1 MEMEKEEN
9 SSLEESE
16 IQTPEPLS
24 EDEVNM
30 ILSRQDE
37 LEDAS
42 AIPPPNKKAP
52 GKLRT
57 YAKKNTFMTVL
68 IAIFSVA
75 FIGAIILLSVYL
87 ANTLSANSKRDYVFT
102 LGEEKTRVKYEET
115 VINNVIYIDMNLLA
129 KYAEF
134 SVSGSEESM
143 KYIAS
148 GDNYMKFTNDSEY
161 AIINGQKV
169 KLPAPAIVGNGK
181 CLVPYQSVI
190 KAVSDGLTFR
200 SNSKKHKIEITRDTY
215 KQEGVEYK
223 TDITFSTE
231 KFEVVASLV
240 DTSGVTYSYSGDVSS
255 FLHYIAPEDSK
266 GFLMLVNPSN
276 ALPPEY
282 VPGDLST
289 IPSKYT
295 AQDDSYR
302 LSLYAER
309 ALYAMLWDMTAE
321 LGNAAPYVTSAYRSY
336 EYQESLFESYVKDH
350 LKEHGCS
357 RDCAVAEVLRTS
369 ALPGTSEHQ
378 SGLCVDFLAGGVT
391 SLTNEQ
397 FTKTAAFEWLSKNA
411 YKYGFILRYPDGK
424 TYSTGYDYE
433 SWHYRFVGRDVATV
447 IHYSG
452 ICLEEYLELTE

>member
-1 MEMEKEEN
+1 MKVEKEES

-42 AIPPPNKKAP
+42 EIPPPSKKDP
-52 GKLRT
+52 GKIRSF
-57 YAKKNTFMTVL
+57 AKKNTFMTVL
-68 IAIFSVA
+68 ISVFSVA
-75 FIGAIILLSVYL
+75 FIGAIILLSVYI

-102 LGEEKTRVKYEET
+102 FGDEDTRVKYEET
-115 VINNVIYIDMNLLA
+115 VINDVIYIDMNLLA

-161 AIINGQKV
+161 AVINAQKV

-200 SNSKKHKIEITRDTY
+200 SNSKKHKIEITRETY
-215 KQEGVEYK
+215 KEEGVEYK

-240 DTSGVTYSYSGDVSS
+240 DTSGVTYSYLGDVSS
-255 FLHYIAPEDSK
+255 FLQYIAPEDASS
-266 GFLMLVNPSN
+266 FLTLVNPSN
-276 ALPPEY
+276 ALSPEY
-282 VPGDLST
+282 IPSDLEE

-295 AQDDSYR
+295 ARDDTYK

-309 ALYAMLWDMTAE
+309 ALYAMLRDMTSE
-321 LGNAAPYVTSAYRSY
+321 LGSAAAYVTSAYRSY
-336 EYQESLFESYVKDH
+336 ERQASLFESSVKDH
-350 LKEHGCS
+350 LNEHGCS
-357 RDCAVAEVLRTS
+357 RECAVAEVLNTL

-378 SGLCVDFLAGGVT
+378 SGLCIDFLAGGAT

-397 FTKTAAFEWLSKNA
+397 FTRTSAFEWLSENA
-411 YKYGFILRYPDGK
+411 YKYGFILRYPEGK
-424 TYSTGYDYE
+424 TYSTTYAYE

>member
-1 MEMEKEEN
+1 MEMEKEAN
-9 SSLEESE
+9 SSPEESQ

-42 AIPPPNKKAP
+42 AIPPPGKKEP

-57 YAKKNTFMTVL
+57 YAKKNTLTTVL

-75 FIGAIILLSVYL
+75 FIGAITLLSIYL
-87 ANTLSANSKRDYVFT
+87 ANTLSANSKRDYTLT
-102 LGEEKTRVKYEET
+102 LGEEKTRLKYEET
-115 VINNVIYIDMNLLA
+115 VINDVIYIDMNLLA

-148 GDNYMKFTNDSEY
+148 GDNYMKFTSDSEY

-169 KLPAPAIVGNGK
+169 KLPAPAIVGKGK
-181 CLVPYQSVI
+181 CLVPYQSII
-190 KAVSDGLTFR
+190 KAIDDGLTFR
-200 SNSKKHKIEITRDTY
+200 SNSKKHKIEITRETY

-240 DTSGVTYSYSGDVSS
+240 DTSGVTYSYAGDVSS
-255 FLHYIAPEDSK
+255 FLQYIAPEDASS
-266 GFLMLVNPSN
+266 FLTLVNPKN
-276 ALPPEY
+276 PLAPEY
-282 VPGDLST
+282 IPNDLAS

-295 AQDDSYR
+295 AQDDNYK

-309 ALYAMLWDMTAE
+309 ALYAMIRDMTAE
-321 LGNAAPYVTSAYRSY
+321 LGSAAAYVTSAYRSY
-336 EYQESLFESYVKDH
+336 EYQELLFEIYVKEH
-350 LKEHGCS
+350 LREHNCS
-357 RDCAVAEVLRTS
+357 RECAVAEVLKTS

-397 FTKTAAFEWLSKNA
+397 FTKTAAFEWLSENA
-411 YKYGFILRYPDGK
+411 YKYGFILRYPEGK
-424 TYSTGYDYE
+424 TYSTTYDYE
-433 SWHYRFVGRDVATV
+433 SWHYRFVGREAATV
-447 IHYSG
+447 IHYSS
-452 ICLEEYLELTE
+452 ICLEEYIELTE